1 METKV
6 EVLEDN
12 KVRIEVTVPAADVDA
27 RIKAQY
33 KDYARKYNFPGFRK
47 GKAPRK
53 VIDNALGANAV
64 LAAVSD
70 DVVEDTFVLAIDE
83 AGIYTVGNPDFAEL
97 DLVEEGK
104 DYTYDF
110 TIGVKP
116 VFELDSYEP
125 VAITMPA
132 DGASDKEIDE
142 QIDNLTKY
150 YVEYKDAPANTKIK
164 KDNYVKIA
172 TSATDAEGNAIDAI
186 NSEERLYGMGSNL
199 LPQAFEDQIM
209 GMKKGEEKEFSIDLA
224 ADEPAALTAGI
235 VGKTDKINFKVTCIA
250 VQKEVKPEITDEWV
264 TKNLGFESVE
274 DLRTRV
280 ADQIKSQKADLLPQL
295 KEQKCL
301 EVLGER
307 LQGEPSAEYV
317 EQEESNLLQEF
328 FQQLQRAGL
337 TFDAYLNQQGIDSK
351 QFQQD
356 VKDQAK
362 DVAKQD
368 LALDSWAN
376 HFDLKATDEDVE
388 DEFKKAGV
396 DDLKKTIEEWR
407 KSGRLPLI
415 REGIAR
421 QKAMEQVIEQA
432 VVTEE
437 DAE

>member
-199 LPQAFEDQIM
+199 LPQAFEDEIM

-274 DLRTRV
+274 DLRARV

>member
-97 DLVEEGK
+97 NLVEEGK

-199 LPQAFEDQIM
+199 LPQAFEDEIM

-224 ADEPAALTAGI
+224 DDEPAALTAGI

>member
-199 LPQAFEDQIM
+199 LPQAFEDEIM

-224 ADEPAALTAGI
+224 DDEPAALTAGI